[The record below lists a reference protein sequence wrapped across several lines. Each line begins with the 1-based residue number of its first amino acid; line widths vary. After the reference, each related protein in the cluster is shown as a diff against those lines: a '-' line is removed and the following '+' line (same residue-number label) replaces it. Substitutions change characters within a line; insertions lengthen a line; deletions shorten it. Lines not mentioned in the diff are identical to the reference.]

1 MFTIH
6 FRQTTTT
13 TPEQLIHGPDG
24 MTDVDVVGDPEGE
37 SLKGRSDG
45 LVVGS
50 VGKRFLTHGFRKTV
64 RGIEARQDEASPA
77 TSDGPTMGLVC

>member
-13 TPEQLIHGPDG
+13 TPEQLIAGPDG
-24 MTDVDVVGDPEGE
+24 MTDVDVVVDPAGEG
-37 SLKGRSDG
+37 LKGRLDG
-45 LVVGS
+45 RLVGT
-50 VGKRFLTHGFRKTV
+50 VGKRFLMHGSRKTV

-77 TSDGPTMGLVC
+77 TSDGPRLGLMC